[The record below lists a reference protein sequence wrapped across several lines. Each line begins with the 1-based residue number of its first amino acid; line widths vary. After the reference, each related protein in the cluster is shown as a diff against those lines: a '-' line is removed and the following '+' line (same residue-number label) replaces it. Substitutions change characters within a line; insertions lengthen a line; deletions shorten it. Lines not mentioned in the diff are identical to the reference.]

1 MFVTQIC
8 KPTHT
13 YPHLHTDVGI
23 HSQSVPTYFNMYIY
37 ICINMSLDTWTEKQ
51 MLSIYMDRGVV
62 IVNCYIISLTGLWLC
77 FLCSKQAFHI
87 CCGMIRHCFS
97 STHTCALMLFTVLPA
112 VPLPLSRQEQVMS
125 RSLTAAPE
133 SMLEIEPPA
142 HHTPSEPESVQ
153 TRPLANH
160 SAHHILRSL
169 VCSVTTSAAPVPRP
183 VALC

>member
-62 IVNCYIISLTGLWLC
+62 IVNCYITYWFVTVFPLLKASIPYMLWDDSPLFFINSHLC
-77 FLCSKQAFHI
+77 PYAIYCPSSCPTSSVQA
-87 CCGMIRHCFS
+87 GAGYVQVPNG
-97 STHTCALMLFTVLPA
+97 STWKHV
-112 VPLPLSRQEQVMS
+112 RN
-125 RSLTAAPE
+125 R
-133 SMLEIEPPA
+133 
-142 HHTPSEPESVQ
+142 TPSPPHTLW
-153 TRPLANH
+153 TR
-160 SAHHILRSL
+160 
-169 VCSVTTSAAPVPRP
+169 VCSNQTPG
-183 VALC
+183 